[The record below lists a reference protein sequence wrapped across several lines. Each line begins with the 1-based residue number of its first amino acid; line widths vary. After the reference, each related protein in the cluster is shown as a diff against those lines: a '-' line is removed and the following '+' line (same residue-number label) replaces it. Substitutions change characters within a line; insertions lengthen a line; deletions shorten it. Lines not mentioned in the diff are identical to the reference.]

1 MIQDNGGFAT
11 SPDVNASQ
19 PVISQT
25 AVKLTNASANTN
37 TTVTVV
43 AGKRYRFT
51 TLITASFYFGLAN
64 VTANSGK
71 NVRWACGLY
80 QAIEIQIP
88 NGHTSLHYATSA
100 SNGIGYLVEIKQTA
114 NIDPAL

>member
-1 MIQDNGGFAT
+1 MIHDNGGFAT

-25 AVKLTNASANTN
+25 AVKLTNGTLNTN
-37 TTVTVV
+37 ATVTVV

-51 TLITASFYFGLAN
+51 ALITGSFYFGLAN

-71 NVRWACGLY
+71 NVRWTCGLY
-80 QAIEIQIP
+80 NTIEIQIP
-88 NGHTSLHYATSA
+88 DGHTNLHYATSA
-100 SNGIGYLVEIKQTA
+100 SGGIGYLVEIKQKSNT
-114 NIDPAL
+114 DPAA